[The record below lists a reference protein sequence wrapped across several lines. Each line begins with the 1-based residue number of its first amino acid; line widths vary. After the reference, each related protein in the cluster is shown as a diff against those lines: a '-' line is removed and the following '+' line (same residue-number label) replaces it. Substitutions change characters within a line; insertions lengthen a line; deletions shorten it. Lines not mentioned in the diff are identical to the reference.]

1 MSKQLDLFTSNYV
14 ITETGLEVKG
24 NPDFEDWM
32 NYGQALKTLEGT
44 ARQFA
49 IGDWIV
55 AGFDTYQHGKWEAV
69 KQVWNDTD
77 VGLLQQYE
85 YISKCVKSLI
95 RIKDLSWS
103 HHRTVAD
110 LPSDKQKHWLEQAV
124 ASKWSVATL
133 RQKMTEKTYLKLYKG
148 DMVEILPSLGKF
160 DLVVTDPPYGADY
173 NDTWDKSTN
182 FHPEAWLKSILPHL
196 EDKYNLFWFCAPE
209 MSAGL
214 EMLFGKYGLPIQSRI
229 VWHRRNM
236 AMGSASKYKFID
248 TWEMILHIGNR
259 ELNFPAEWSEAWF
272 DVQTFAVPQT
282 NFTDKKLHP
291 TQKPEALIQ
300 RLVEFGSYPG
310 DKILDPFA
318 GSGTAGVVTPDDRE
332 CVLIEMEEG
341 YVGLIEGRLGI
352 GRTK

>member
-1 MSKQLDLFTSNYV
+1 MSKQLDLFTSNYI
-14 ITETGLEVKG
+14 ITETGLEISG

-69 KQVWNDTD
+69 KQVWGDD
-77 VGLLQQYE
+77 PSLAKYE
-85 YISKCVKSLI
+85 YVSKNVKSLL
-95 RIKDLSWS
+95 RSKDLSWS
-103 HHRTVAD
+103 HHYEIANLTE
-110 LPSDKQKHWLEQAV
+110 DKQREWISKAV
-124 ASKWSVATL
+124 DNKWSVATL

-148 DMVEILPSLGKF
+148 DMVDILQSLGKF
-160 DLVVTDPPYGADY
+160 DLVVTDPPYGVDY
-173 NDTWDKSTN
+173 NDTWDKIDN

-196 EDKYNLFWFCAPE
+196 ADEYNLFWFCSPT

-214 EMLFGKYGLPIQSRI
+214 EGLFNKYDLPIQSRI

-248 TWEMILHIGNR
+248 TWEMILHVGNR
-259 ELNFPAEWSEAWF
+259 ELNFPVEWSEAWF

-300 RLVEFGSYPG
+300 RLIEFGSYPG
-310 DKILDPFA
+310 DVILDPFA
-318 GSGTAGVVTPDDRE
+318 GSGTAGVVTPDNRE
-332 CVLIEMEEG
+332 CVLIEKEEG

-352 GRTK
+352 RRIK